1 MQNNNEIKNLRELTE
16 LNNYVSKEIDKRLE
30 KFFNLKIAEAKKID
44 PIYEKLL
51 LDMKKFIQRGGKR
64 LRPTLMLLGYK
75 AAGGTD
81 FEAALDA
88 SLSLEIFHNF
98 VLIHD
103 DVMDGDMTR
112 YGGAN
117 MTGVYFKRFKKQL
130 PENNA
135 RHTAEAIAILAGEL
149 NEFFTFEVLTK
160 LDFKKEV
167 IFEMMAHFQK
177 VLFETGAGQQLDVM
191 SSIRGDLNLNK
202 IEKVNY
208 YKTAQYTVTSPLQLG
223 VIAAEGDKKLMN
235 TFADFGA
242 ELGKA
247 FQIADDLLGMFG
259 SSRQTGKPVG
269 SDIREGKQTL
279 LMYYAKKL
287 ASPLEWK
294 AISTRLGK
302 EHISADDV
310 KLVRSILKECGAQA
324 KAVVAAEDHL
334 QKALGII
341 DKMQIDKD
349 TKSILIAFS
358 HYCVV
363 RKK

>member
-1 MQNNNEIKNLRELTE
+1 MQNSDDLKKLKE
-16 LNNYVSKEIDKRLE
+16 LNAYVIKEIDKRLD
-30 KFFNLKIAEAKKID
+30 KFFNEKIVNAKKID
-44 PIYEKLL
+44 PLYEKLL

-64 LRPTLMLLGYK
+64 LRPTLMLMGYK

-81 FEAALDA
+81 FVKALDA

-117 MTGVYFKRFKKQL
+117 MTGIYYKRFKKQL
-130 PENNA
+130 SDNNA
-135 RHTAEAIAILAGEL
+135 RHTAESIAILAGEL

-160 LDFKKEV
+160 LDMDKEI
-167 IFEMMAHFQK
+167 IFEMMSHFQK

-202 IEKVNY
+202 IEKVNF

-223 VIAAEGDKKLMN
+223 VIAAGGNNKLMSG
-235 TFADFGA
+235 FAEFGA

-247 FQIADDLLGMFG
+247 FQIADDLLGMFA
-259 SSRQTGKPVG
+259 STRQTGKPVG

-287 ASPLEWK
+287 AKPLEWK
-294 AISTRLGK
+294 AIEARLGK
-302 EHISADDV
+302 EKISADDV
-310 KLVRSILKECGAQA
+310 KMVRNILKDCGAQA

-334 QKALGII
+334 QKALKVI
-341 DKMQIDKD
+341 DKMQIDEE
-349 TKSILIAFS
+349 TKMILRQFS
-358 HYCVV
+358 YYCVV